1 MATVVVVAVLATA
14 IGSGVQRHAIAAER
28 LGRVR
33 PAAQSAPGASTCP
46 SPRSGAQF
54 YAPDVA
60 GHPKTVALTFDDGP
74 GPSTPAILKILETF
88 GVRATFFNIG
98 ESEAARPGDVREEAA
113 DGFLVGNHTWSH
125 PVLTGLSSSGQA
137 TELDEV
143 IREQRQLVGS
153 WPCAFRPPYGDYDAT
168 TLSLAEARHM
178 AVWLWSVD
186 TEDWKAEGSGS
197 SYWVDR
203 IISLAESEG
212 GALLHPVVIMHNQSI
227 PMPATVAALPT
238 IIRYFRDHGYTF
250 VDLLGRTGPPGSCGP
265 STTGFGAPPST
276 VLRSGRALASGSSMT
291 SPGLQYRL
299 VMQREGDL
307 VLEALGSRPLW
318 SSRTSGAGATL
329 VMREDGDLAVIS
341 RAGDTLW
348 HSRTAGSPGAWLE
361 MRADGDLSVAS
372 KSGERWSSHTTQSTL
387 TPGERL
393 EPGWYL
399 ESPNMACRLLMQPGG
414 SLSLFSGS
422 RRLLWS
428 RTRATHL
435 ARSRCSSAMAPS
447 RSCPPEASRC
457 SRSGPRGT
465 LEPSSR
471 SPGRPRSSCGAARG
485 GSFGPRASRTVAK
498 GRGEPSCA
506 EVDISKGG
514 QPSSRCWPAER
525 CSSRCSRSPEERRRC
540 HDGPRG
546 PRSARPLGSTSG
558 STRRESGP
566 RAG

>member
-1 MATVVVVAVLATA
+1 
-14 IGSGVQRHAIAAER
+14 
-28 LGRVR
+28 
-33 PAAQSAPGASTCP
+33 
-46 SPRSGAQF
+46 
-54 YAPDVA
+54 
-60 GHPKTVALTFDDGP
+60 
-74 GPSTPAILKILETF
+74 
-88 GVRATFFNIG
+88 
-98 ESEAARPGDVREEAA
+98 
-113 DGFLVGNHTWSH
+113 
-125 PVLTGLSSSGQA
+125 
-137 TELDEV
+137 
-143 IREQRQLVGS
+143 
-153 WPCAFRPPYGDYDAT
+153 
-168 TLSLAEARHM
+168 M

-428 RTRATHL
+428 SDTSDAPGAFAVLERNGAFEIVPARGEPVFSLGTQGNPGAVLTL
-435 ARSRCSSAMAPS
+435 ARPTQILVR
-447 RSCPPEASRC
+447 
-457 SRSGPRGT
+457 SRSGRI
-465 LEPSSR
+465 LWSS
-471 SPGRPRSSCGAARG
+471 G
-485 GSFGPRASRTVAK
+485 
-498 GRGEPSCA
+498 
-506 EVDISKGG
+506 
-514 QPSSRCWPAER
+514 
-525 CSSRCSRSPEERRRC
+525 
-540 HDGPRG
+540 
-546 PRSARPLGSTSG
+546 
-558 STRRESGP
+558 
-566 RAG
+566 